1 MTNLT
6 IFLCV
11 IILLLVVVC
20 GVLIILVKR
29 DDGELKRAFAHT
41 ANEKRSLSAS
51 YYQALSTQLA
61 NELMNRD
68 PQFYYNQYQRLWSKW
83 KSLEKDEK
91 LCKITADEIAH
102 RKPLQEDFNI
112 IGAWDHVS
120 VGRALETMTNETIWD
135 AYEDVKLIRATHAV
149 LYNFGGNPGFEQRG
163 EDHLYSYVKEL
174 EDTQFLIT
182 MEAAEETYS
191 DLVHFNDVQPD
202 PENLAINTTSYRF
215 TKLPLSPLG
224 GARVGVCIKA
234 LDAYG
239 VIQYDDGRI
248 SFSKTDR
255 SYSSVE
261 TLRGH
266 ELFAYQSTRKEVS
279 SYINRS

>member
-29 DDGELKRAFAHT
+29 DDVELKRAFAHT
-41 ANEKRSLSAS
+41 ENEKRSLSAS

-112 IGAWDHVS
+112 VEVWDHVS
-120 VGRALETMTNETIWD
+120 VGRALETMTNEAIWD
-135 AYEDVKLIRATHAV
+135 AYEDVKLIQAAHDV
-149 LYNFGGNPGFEQRG
+149 LYNLGGNPGFQQDSK
-163 EDHLYSYVKEL
+163 DHLYPYVKEL

-202 PENLAINTTSYRF
+202 PENFEIDTTSYRF
-215 TKLPLSPLG
+215 AKLPPLG
-224 GARVGVCIKA
+224 GKRVGVHIKA
-234 LDAYG
+234 SDEYG
-239 VIQYDDGRI
+239 VIEYIDGGI
-248 SFSKTDR
+248 HISKTDR

-261 TLRGH
+261 TLGRH

>member
-1 MTNLT
+1 M
-6 IFLCV
+6 
-11 IILLLVVVC
+11 
-20 GVLIILVKR
+20 
-29 DDGELKRAFAHT
+29 
-41 ANEKRSLSAS
+41 
-51 YYQALSTQLA
+51 
-61 NELMNRD
+61 
-68 PQFYYNQYQRLWSKW
+68 
-83 KSLEKDEK
+83 
-91 LCKITADEIAH
+91 
-102 RKPLQEDFNI
+102 
-112 IGAWDHVS
+112 
-120 VGRALETMTNETIWD
+120 GRALETMTNEAIWD
-135 AYEDVKLIRATHAV
+135 AYEDVKLIQAAHDV
-149 LYNFGGNPGFEQRG
+149 LYNLGGNPGFQQDSK
-163 EDHLYSYVKEL
+163 DHLYPYVKEL

-202 PENLAINTTSYRF
+202 LENLAINTTSYRF

-239 VIQYDDGRI
+239 VIEYDDGRI